1 MAKLQHRVAAWL
13 AAVLLTLS
21 LPAFAV
27 QRYDIRV
34 DTATLLGSDGYL
46 DFQFNPGSVPAS
58 AATAIVSDVTGVTWR
73 PDAPTVEGSVTGN
86 LPGTLTFGNSTILN
100 AYLTPVSF
108 GSLFS
113 FSLVLDGII
122 GSGAATAF
130 SLALL
135 DNAYNPQL
143 TTDPEGRVLT
153 LNRYPDGVIA
163 IATYDRDATGAP
175 SVVSVTAIPEP
186 PVVLLLGAGLGLLGI
201 VLRRCLVSMPR
212 WIVLQTW
219 IQTSSSIL

>member
-13 AAVLLTLS
+13 AAILLTLS

-27 QRYDIRV
+27 QRYAIQV
-34 DTATLLGSDGYL
+34 DTTALSGSRAGYL
-46 DFQFNPGSVPAS
+46 DFQFNPGLVPAP
-58 AATAIVSDVTGVTWR
+58 AATAIVSDITGVTWLT
-73 PDAPTVEGSVTGN
+73 DSPTVDGDVDDN
-86 LPGTLTFGNSTILN
+86 LPGILTFGNSTILN

-108 GSLFS
+108 GDLFG
-113 FSLVLDGII
+113 FSVTLEGVI

-135 DNAYNPQL
+135 DSFYNSLL
-143 TTDPEGRVLT
+143 TIDPEGRVLT

-186 PVVLLLGAGLGLLGI
+186 PLALLLGAGLGLLGM
-201 VLRRCLVSMPR
+201 VVRRRLVA
-212 WIVLQTW
+212 
-219 IQTSSSIL
+219 